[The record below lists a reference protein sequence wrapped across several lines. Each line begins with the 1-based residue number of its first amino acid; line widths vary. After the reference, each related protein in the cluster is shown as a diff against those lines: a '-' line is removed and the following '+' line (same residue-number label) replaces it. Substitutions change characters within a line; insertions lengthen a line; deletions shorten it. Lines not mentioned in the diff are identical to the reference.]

1 MICIFIFVH
10 FDTFAKSFV
19 LIVST
24 REGGPLVSSSKLHKS
39 TLPLFHVGM
48 FPEEKAPKDGGLR
61 SQNFMLS
68 TGTSNCC
75 SQFFSKTCMCNIY
88 IYIFLFCIHI
98 YIYIHVQISPN
109 TWLQVTALIPYTS
122 FQNDDDEDVAVLCR
136 HDAMATLSELWR
148 LEDAPGRIQVHQ
160 PKKKGY
166 RTSKP

>member
-24 REGGPLVSSSKLHKS
+24 REGGPLMSSSKLHKS

-48 FPEEKAPKDGGLR
+48 FPEEKAAKNGELR
-61 SQNFMLS
+61 GQNFMLS
-68 TGTSNCC
+68 AGTSNCC
-75 SQFFSKTCMCNIY
+75 SQFFSKTCMRIY
-88 IYIFLFCIHI
+88 IYICI
-98 YIYIHVQISPN
+98 YTYSARN

-122 FQNDDDEDVAVLCR
+122 FQNDDDVAVPCR

-160 PKKKGY
+160 TKKKG
-166 RTSKP
+166 TEPQNPKMEAQ